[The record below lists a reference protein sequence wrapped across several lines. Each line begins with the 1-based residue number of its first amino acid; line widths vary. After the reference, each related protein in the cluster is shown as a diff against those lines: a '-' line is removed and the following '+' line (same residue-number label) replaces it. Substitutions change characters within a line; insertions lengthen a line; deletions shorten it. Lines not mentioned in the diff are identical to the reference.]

1 MELALELPLELYLG
15 SCMALS
21 METFLKALQLVLP
34 WVQQSGPFLTIQERK
49 NNIGKRIDLQTIIVE
64 IKRTKRPKLTK

>member
-1 MELALELPLELYLG
+1 MPESKKEMQGMELALELPLELYLG

-49 NNIGKRIDLQTIIVE
+49 NNTKKCIDYKQ
-64 IKRTKRPKLTK
+64 